1 MQGPVDPDQHFN
13 RDRDRDNYFSSK
25 VRQKNFN
32 QSLLKNF

>member
-13 RDRDRDNYFSSK
+13 RDRDRDKHFSSK

-32 QSLLKNF
+32 QSLLKIF